1 MIGWR
6 SDAKSTE
13 IDRWRSTELIIIDS
27 IALFEVSR
35 SYSRVEAG
43 SVSSMIYFDIV
54 CPLWIDSNVKP
65 GLIIKPG
72 SRTQPWTIFLLVYV
86 RSNW

>member
-1 MIGWR
+1 MIGRR
-6 SDAKSTE
+6 SDAKLTE

-43 SVSSMIYFDIV
+43 SVSSMIYFYLV
-54 CPLWIDSNVKP
+54 CPLKIDSNVKP
-65 GLIIKPG
+65 FYLFKARQ
-72 SRTQPWTIFLLVYV
+72 SVC
-86 RSNW
+86 